1 MVLKINPVESK
12 QKELK
17 GDVMKIMIHIGI
29 VLFLFVNVALMSC
42 SKSLNEDSEK
52 GTIET
57 MTQET
62 AHEIVHRIQ
71 TPINNARAL
80 QDEQEDRLDAME
92 DSMKEQ

>member
-1 MVLKINPVESK
+1 MNKW
-12 QKELK
+12 
-17 GDVMKIMIHIGI
+17 IHMGI

-42 SKSLNEDSEK
+42 SKSLNEDAEK
-52 GTIET
+52 SAIET